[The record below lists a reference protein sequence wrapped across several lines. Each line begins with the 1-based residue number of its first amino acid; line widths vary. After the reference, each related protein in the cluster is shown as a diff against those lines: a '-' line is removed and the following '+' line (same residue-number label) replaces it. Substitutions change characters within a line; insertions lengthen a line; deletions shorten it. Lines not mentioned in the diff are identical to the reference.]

1 MTDADRIHFM
11 VESKK
16 IAFEDRFRILGDPE
30 LVKVDVNDVLNEDHI
45 RKRFEGID
53 MKRANNSNNMQSD
66 EGSDTTYFL
75 VADNEGSTI
84 IELLPN

>member
-11 VESKK
+11 VEAKK
-16 IAFEDRFRILGDPE
+16 LAFEDRFRILGDPE

-45 RKRFEGID
+45 RQRFEGID
-53 MKRANNSNNMQSD
+53 MKSANNLNSKQSD

-75 VADNEGSTI
+75 VADNEGTQ
-84 IELLPN
+84 PP